1 MNARGHWNALAGRL
15 GWTLLAFVGIGLGAG
30 ALAFCGFYVARADA
44 KLYNKAS
51 QIIIARDGN
60 RSNITMVS
68 DYQGEVKDFAMVVP
82 VPSVLQKDQIR
93 VLEPSVVQKLD
104 AYSTPRLVE
113 YFDEDPCRPISVP
126 APTAVQ
132 SGAAQEKT
140 TDARA
145 TALGVTVEAQYSV
158 GEYDIVILSAAQSNG
173 LETWLLENGYKIP
186 TGARTA
192 LQPYIKA
199 GMKFFVAKVNLENF
213 DKTGFTNLRPLQMS
227 FESPMFMLPLRL
239 GMLNARGDQDLIV
252 YALTRKGRV
261 ETTNYPTV
269 QIPSN
274 LEIPLFVKNE
284 FGTFY
289 SAMFDTAYKR
299 EGKKAVFTEYA
310 WDTSW
315 CDPCASAPPTRDELE
330 RAGAGWVSQ
339 RGGVFLT
346 RLHVRYGRTN
356 FKEDLFFRETPSN
369 QNFQGRYILRH
380 PWKGEA
386 TCEAA
391 RQYQAELPRR
401 LEAQAQTLAN
411 LTGWKIEDIRRKAG
425 IR

>member
-1 MNARGHWNALAGRL
+1 M
-15 GWTLLAFVGIGLGAG
+15 
-30 ALAFCGFYVARADA
+30 
-44 KLYNKAS
+44 
-51 QIIIARDGN
+51 
-60 RSNITMVS
+60 
-68 DYQGEVKDFAMVVP
+68 
-82 VPSVLQKDQIR
+82 
-93 VLEPSVVQKLD
+93 
-104 AYSTPRLVE
+104 
-113 YFDEDPCRPISVP
+113 
-126 APTAVQ
+126 
-132 SGAAQEKT
+132 
-140 TDARA
+140 
-145 TALGVTVEAQYSV
+145 
-158 GEYDIVILSAAQSNG
+158 
-173 LETWLLENGYKIP
+173 
-186 TGARTA
+186 
-192 LQPYIKA
+192 
-199 GMKFFVAKVNLENF
+199 
-213 DKTGFTNLRPLQMS
+213 
-227 FESPMFMLPLRL
+227 
-239 GMLNARGDQDLIV
+239 
-252 YALTRKGRV
+252 

-274 LEIPLFVKNE
+274 VEIPLYIKNE
-284 FGTFY
+284 FGKFY

-299 EGKKAVFTEYA
+299 ESKRAVFVEYA

-315 CDPCASAPPTRDELE
+315 CDPCASTPPTPDELE

-386 TCEAA
+386 TCDEAK
-391 RQYQAELPRR
+391 QYQAELPKR